1 MSRVASKSRAAKQ
14 LKDNKKSS
22 VVKRPED
29 QSQITNNNNK
39 DGWEMSAREA
49 LLVNFVVSEI

>member
-1 MSRVASKSRAAKQ
+1 MSRVINKSRAAKQ
-14 LKDNKKSS
+14 LKDKKKSS
-22 VVKRPED
+22 AVKTPED
-29 QSQITNNNNK
+29 QNHITKNNK

>member
-1 MSRVASKSRAAKQ
+1 MARVTTKPRAAKQ
-14 LKDNKKSS
+14 LRETVNTSVLKQPPRKEQIKKS
-22 VVKRPED
+22 
-29 QSQITNNNNK
+29 K

>member
-1 MSRVASKSRAAKQ
+1 MSRVANKSRAAKQ
-14 LKDNKKSS
+14 LKDNKSS
-22 VVKRPED
+22 SAVKRPED
-29 QSQITNNNNK
+29 QSQTKKDNK